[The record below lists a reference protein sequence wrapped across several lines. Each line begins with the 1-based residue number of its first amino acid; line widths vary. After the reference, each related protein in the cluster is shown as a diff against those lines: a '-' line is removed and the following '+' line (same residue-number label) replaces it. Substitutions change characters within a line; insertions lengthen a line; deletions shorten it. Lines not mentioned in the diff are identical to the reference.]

1 MLCKVQSNQNQ
12 QYILD
17 YKSYFCALIG
27 IMSDQ
32 IKHECGVAFIR
43 LLKPLSFYKKKYG
56 TSLYGLN
63 KLYLLMEKQNNRG
76 QDGAGVATIKLD
88 VSPGNRYISRH
99 RSMAKN
105 AVADIF
111 EYIQKKFADIQKEYP
126 EQFNDAEW
134 LKEHVSFTGEVL
146 LGHLRY
152 GTHGKNSIENCH
164 PFLRQNNWMTRN
176 LVIAGNF
183 NMTNTEELLQQ
194 LFELGQ
200 HPKEKLDTVTVLE
213 KIGHFLDSEVQGL
226 FDQYKREGLDDN
238 VEITKLIANDLD
250 VAKILKKSAKSWDG
264 GYTIA
269 GIFGHG
275 DAFIMRDP
283 AGIRPAF
290 YYMNDEVVV
299 AASERPAIQTA
310 FNVPIGDIKEIKP
323 GHALIIKKDG
333 QVSQKQFRE
342 PTEKKSCSFERI
354 YFSRGSDASIYRER
368 KQLGRLLC
376 KQILDTVDHDLEN
389 TVFSYIPNTAEV
401 AFYGM
406 VEGVHKYIKCYQ
418 REQLLNRADK
428 ITDEELNKVLN
439 IYPRVEKL
447 AIKDVKLRTF
457 ITQDADRSEMVAH
470 VYDTTYGLIKND
482 KDTLVVLDD
491 SIVRGTTLKQSILK
505 IIDRLGPKKIIVV
518 SSAPQIR
525 YPDCYGIDMSRMSEF
540 VAFEAAI
547 SLLKDN
553 GMEKVLREVY
563 QKCKDS
569 VDKPKERVE
578 NYVKAIYERFTDE
591 QVSNRIAEIITPK
604 NLKAEVQVIYQTLD
618 NLHKA
623 CPEHLGDWYFS
634 GNYPTPGGN
643 KVVNNAFINWMEGKN
658 QRAYM

>member
-1 MLCKVQSNQNQ
+1 
-12 QYILD
+12 
-17 YKSYFCALIG
+17 
-27 IMSDQ
+27 MSDQ

-43 LLKPLSFYKKKYG
+43 LLKPLSFYQKKYG
-56 TSLYGLN
+56 TALYGLN
-63 KLYLLMEKQNNRG
+63 KLYLLMEKQHNRG

-88 VSPGNRYISRH
+88 IAPGKRYISRH
-99 RSMAKN
+99 RSMASN

-111 EYIQKKFADIQKEYP
+111 EYIQKKFAEIQKETP
-126 EQFNDAEW
+126 EKMLDADW

-152 GTHGKNSIENCH
+152 GTHGKNSIESCH
-164 PFLRQNNWMTRN
+164 PFLRQNNWQTRN

-183 NMTNTEELLQQ
+183 NMTNVDELLQQ
-194 LFELGQ
+194 LYDLGQ
-200 HPKEKLDTVTVLE
+200 HPKEQADTITVLE
-213 KIGHFLDSEVQGL
+213 KMGHFIDTENQGL

-238 VEITKLIANDLD
+238 VEISKLIANDMDL
-250 VAKILKKSAKSWDG
+250 AKILTKSAKNWDG

-269 GIFGHG
+269 GILGHG
-275 DAFIMRDP
+275 DAFVMRDP
-283 AGIRPAF
+283 VGIRPAF
-290 YYMNDEVVV
+290 YYYNDEIVV

-310 FNVPIGDIKEIKP
+310 FNVPMEEIREIKP
-323 GHALIIKKDG
+323 GHALIVKKNG
-333 QVSQKQFRE
+333 KITESMFSE
-342 PTEKKSCSFERI
+342 PKEKKACSFERI

-376 KQILDTVDHDLEN
+376 PQILDAVNNDIKN

-406 VEGVHKYIKCYQ
+406 VEGVHKYVKKYQ
-418 REQLLNRADK
+418 RDKLLSREDK
-428 ITDEELNKVLN
+428 ISDEELTEILAMA
-439 IYPRVEKL
+439 PRVEKI

-470 VYDTTYGLIKND
+470 VYDTTYGLIK
-482 KDTLVVLDD
+482 KGTDTLVVLDD

-505 IIDRLGPKKIIVV
+505 ILDRLGPTKVVVV

-525 YPDCYGIDMSRMSEF
+525 YPDCYGIDMSRMGEF

-547 SLLKDN
+547 SLLKEMD
-553 GMEKVLREVY
+553 REDVILDVY

-569 VDKPKERVE
+569 IKLPKEKVQ
-578 NYVKAIYERFTDE
+578 NHVKAIYELFTDQ
-591 QVSNRIAEIITPK
+591 QVSDRIAQIITPK
-604 NLKAEVQVIYQTLD
+604 DIKCEVQVIYQTLD
-618 NLHKA
+618 NLHIA
-623 CPEHLGDWYFS
+623 CPDHTGDWYFS
-634 GNYPTPGGN
+634 GDYPTPGGN
-643 KVVNNAFINWMEGKN
+643 KVVNRAFVNWMEGKN

>member
-1 MLCKVQSNQNQ
+1 
-12 QYILD
+12 
-17 YKSYFCALIG
+17 
-27 IMSDQ
+27 MSDQ

-43 LLKPLSFYKKKYG
+43 LLKPLSYYQKKYG
-56 TSLYGLN
+56 TALYGLN
-63 KLYLLMEKQNNRG
+63 KLYLLMEKQHNRG

-88 VSPGNRYISRH
+88 IEPGKRYISRH
-99 RSMAKN
+99 RSMASN

-111 EYIQKKFADIQKEYP
+111 EYIQKKFADIQKESP
-126 EQFNDAEW
+126 EKMNDAEW
-134 LKEHVSFTGEVL
+134 LKANVSFAGEVL

-183 NMTNTEELLQQ
+183 NMTNVDELLQQ
-194 LFELGQ
+194 LYDLGQ
-200 HPKEKLDTVTVLE
+200 HPKEKADTVTVLE
-213 KIGHFLDSEVQGL
+213 KIGHFIDTENQGL

-238 VEITKLIANDLD
+238 IEISKLIANDMD
-250 VAKILKKSAKSWDG
+250 VAKILRKSARNWDG

-269 GIFGHG
+269 GILGHG
-275 DAFIMRDP
+275 DAFVMRDP
-283 AGIRPAF
+283 VGIRPAF
-290 YYMNDEVVV
+290 YYYNDEIVV

-310 FNVPIGDIKEIKP
+310 FNIPIEDIRELKP
-323 GHALIIKKDG
+323 GHALIVKKNGKISEDMF
-333 QVSQKQFRE
+333 SE
-342 PTEKKSCSFERI
+342 PVEKKACSFERI

-376 KQILDTVDHDLEN
+376 EQILSTVDHDVKN

-406 VEGVHKYIKCYQ
+406 VEGVHKYIKKYQ
-418 REQLLNRADK
+418 RDKLLNREDK
-428 ITDEELNKVLN
+428 ISEEELTEVLCMA
-439 IYPRVEKL
+439 PRVEKI

-470 VYDTTYGLIKND
+470 VYDTTYGLIKKD
-482 KDTLVVLDD
+482 ADTLVVLDD

-505 IIDRLGPKKIIVV
+505 ILDRLGPKKIVVV

-525 YPDCYGIDMSRMSEF
+525 YPDCYGIDMSRMGEF

-547 SLLKDN
+547 SLLKDAGKEDIILN
-553 GMEKVLREVY
+553 TY

-569 VDKPKERVE
+569 SSLPKEEVV
-578 NYVKAIYERFTDE
+578 NYVQAIYEPFTDQE
-591 QVSNRIAEIITPK
+591 ISDRIAKIITPP
-604 NLKAEVQVIYQTLD
+604 NIKAKVEVLYQTLD

-623 CPEHLGDWYFS
+623 CPDHLGDWYFS

-643 KVVNNAFINWMEGKN
+643 KVVNRAFVNWMEGKN
-658 QRAYM
+658 QRGYM